1 MDVWCDRHRGE
12 IMLFNIFDISFGE
25 KSTVLEGADN
35 YYNEKNNDENTA
47 KSLCRLDGDGLT
59 VIEKYFCQ

>member
-1 MDVWCDRHRGE
+1 MW
-12 IMLFNIFDISFGE
+12 FNIFDISFGE